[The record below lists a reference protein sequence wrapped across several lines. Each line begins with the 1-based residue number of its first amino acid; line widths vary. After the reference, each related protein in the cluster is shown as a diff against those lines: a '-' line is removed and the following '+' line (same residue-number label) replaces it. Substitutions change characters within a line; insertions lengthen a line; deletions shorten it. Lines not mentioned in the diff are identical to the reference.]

1 MQKAT
6 AFRNNLICLLLVLFP
21 CYLFSQP
28 TFFGVART
36 PIDNNTNAGP
46 TASVTPPASV
56 VKNDLVVIFAE
67 YKGTGATL
75 SLVNNGNQSWNTATT
90 NSGSNQTVAIF
101 WCSFNGSWGPVGNIP
116 VISAGVGN
124 TSALTAVM
132 YVFRPK
138 NSIDTWII
146 NVPAQNNSTTGTS
159 TVTINGVTTTAAN
172 TVTMAFWSVGAANT
186 WNTLT
191 GAGWSKTSL
200 SAQYRNTTSPQ
211 SHTAAYNLQANAATI
226 PNVTQ
231 TESASTDA
239 LTSIISWRESNF
251 DDCSEAASLTSAASC
266 STVTGSVVGAT
277 LSTGIPTPSCGTPTY
292 DVWFK
297 FVAHSL
303 SPTITLSGLGAN
315 FNNPHIQLLSG
326 TCGTF
331 TEQGCASGTSLSAS
345 NLIYGNTY
353 YIRIYSTSGT
363 APGTNGNF
371 NICITDPSL
380 PSVFNV
386 KVGRMNEVFQRSVL
400 SNNAIN
406 TPWEVT
412 YGPDGFLWVTG
423 NKDYKAYRIDPSTGT
438 QTTILDLSDPSTDFP
453 SLKVQFNNT
462 TSPVQNPWPQGGFAG
477 LAIHPQF
484 NSNHYVYISY
494 SRKFDSVSVLNSGC
508 AYFKNSLVRF
518 TYNTGTNKLENPVV
532 ICDTLPGGND
542 HNSQRLIIAPVGGT
556 YYLFYPQGDLGAGQL
571 ACQWRPNHAQDINYY
586 EGKILRFNLEPDADA
601 GAYDKWIPDDNPY
614 NVTLGKQSAVW
625 SVGIRNNQGFA
636 YDTTNN
642 ILYGSSHGPYS
653 DDEINIIER
662 DKNYGHPLVI
672 GYSADGNYNN
682 SNAGSPNTTSSLA
695 VITDEVAAAA
705 AIPNYKDPLFSGYA
719 PDQKTISYIWTAN
732 PKNGTWPSEG
742 WSGMD
747 FYSNTIIPGWKNSL
761 VICGLKFG
769 RVLRL
774 KLGSSGTT
782 VVNTDGADTV
792 AYFQSQNRY
801 RDLAFAPNGKDIYV
815 SNEGSTSSGPAGG
828 TSFVPT
834 CTNCITKYTFLG
846 YADAGGKS
854 TIPDAIDVTDGTVN
868 TVDSATTVTIDNTNN
883 MLWVPITGPDGNIMA
898 EIYANGNNLGVV
910 HSAFYKNSG
919 AIRVKGGV
927 HYLDRNITITPQTQP
942 SSTVKIRLYIS
953 KAEYDALDADGL
965 SGING
970 IGDLKIIK
978 NEDPCSAAL
987 ASSTTLINPTVA
999 ELHGS
1004 NGYVLQGDITGFS
1017 SFYFASGNVVLPLQ
1031 LVTFSGSLQ
1040 NNAALLKWVT
1050 TNEINVSHFD
1060 LERSING
1067 VDFTKIGSETAI
1079 GGTTGKN
1086 NYTYTDYDA
1095 CNQSSSVVYYRLKVV
1110 DINGSTSY
1118 SQIVALTFISTN
1130 DFLVRPNPVQ
1140 QTLYVHGKK
1149 DFHKPLQI
1157 ELYDLTG
1164 KMLIRQQSFKNDFS
1178 IYVSSL
1184 KAGVYVLK
1192 MYNSF
1197 DVQVQIDKVMK
1208 Q

>member
-6 AFRNNLICLLLVLFP
+6 ALRNNLICLLFVLFP
-21 CYLFSQP
+21 CYLFSQ
-28 TFFGVART
+28 TFFGISGNPV
-36 PIDNNTNAGP
+36 DNSTHAGP
-46 TASVTPPASV
+46 DVTITAPASMV
-56 VKNDLVVIFAE
+56 ANDLVIIYAE
-67 YKGTGATL
+67 YRATGATITI
-75 SLVNNGNQSWNTATT
+75 SNAGGQTWNSATT
-90 NSGSNQTVAIF
+90 ISGSNQSIVVF
-101 WCSFNGSWGPVGNIP
+101 WCTFNGTWTTDPI
-116 VISAGVGN
+116 ITAGAGN
-124 TSALTAVM
+124 TNGLTGIM
-132 YVFRPK
+132 YVFRPNQSSSSWAINVVATNSTSAATTGNQI
-138 NSIDTWII
+138 NSI
-146 NVPAQNNSTTGTS
+146 NTTS
-159 TVTINGVTTTAAN
+159 PR
-172 TVTMAFWSVGAANT
+172 TVTMAFWSSAATNT
-186 WNTLT
+186 WTN
-191 GAGWSKTSL
+191 L
-200 SAQYRNTTSPQ
+200 SGTNWVRPTFPNSANQIRNTTTGQ
-211 SHTAAYNLQANAATI
+211 SHTAAYLIN
-226 PNVTQ
+226 
-231 TESASTDA
+231 
-239 LTSIISWRESNF
+239 TSS
-251 DDCSEAASLTSAASC
+251 
-266 STVTGSVVGAT
+266 VGAT
-277 LSTGIPTPSCGTPTY
+277 GNVSQDQSAGTTARRTILAFAEVPAYYSGIS
-292 DVWFK
+292 
-297 FVAHSL
+297 
-303 SPTITLSGLGAN
+303 
-315 FNNPHIQLLSG
+315 
-326 TCGTF
+326 
-331 TEQGCASGTSLSAS
+331 
-345 NLIYGNTY
+345 
-353 YIRIYSTSGT
+353 
-363 APGTNGNF
+363 
-371 NICITDPSL
+371 
-380 PSVFNV
+380 
-386 KVGRMNEVFQRSVL
+386 RMNEVFQRTVL
-400 SNNAIN
+400 TSGTIN

-412 YGPDGFLWVTG
+412 YGPDDTLWITDSHGYKVYKMNPNTG
-423 NKDYKAYRIDPSTGT
+423 AQR
-438 QTTILDLSDPSTDFP
+438 TILDLSDVSTGFP
-453 SLKVQFNNT
+453 SFKVQFNNVT
-462 TSPVQNPWPQGGFAG
+462 APIQNPWPQGGFAG

-484 NSNHYVYISY
+484 NSGKPYVYVSY
-494 SRKFDSVSVLNSGC
+494 VKSYTGGSNGPGQFFV
-508 AYFKNSLVRF
+508 NSLVRF
-518 TYNTGTNKLENPVV
+518 TYNFTTGQLESPVAL
-532 ICDTLPGGND
+532 CDTLPGSSD

-556 YYLFYPQGDLGAGQL
+556 YYLFYPQGDMGAGQL
-571 ACQWRPNHAQDINYY
+571 SNATRTNKAQDLSSY
-586 EGKILRFNLEPDADA
+586 EGKILRFNLESDGDA
-601 GAYDKWIPDDNPY
+601 GSYDKWIPNDNPY
-614 NVTLGKQSAVW
+614 NGASQSAIW
-625 SVGIRNNQGFA
+625 CVGIRNNQGFA
-636 YDTTNN
+636 YDTTLG

-653 DDEINIIER
+653 DDEINIIQPS
-662 DKNYGHPLVI
+662 KNYGHPYVI
-672 GYSADGNYNN
+672 GFKADHNYDGSSAGVPNN
-682 SNAGSPNTTSSLA
+682 GASSLA
-695 VITDEVAAAA
+695 VISNEDSMANT
-705 AIPNYKDPLFSGYA
+705 ILNYQDPLFSGYA
-719 PDQKTISYIWTAN
+719 AIKDTISDIWGLKTSTSSN
-732 PKNGTWPSEG
+732 NKTWPSEG
-742 WSGMD
+742 WSGID
-747 FYSNTIIPGWKNSL
+747 FYNNKVIPGWKNSL
-761 VICGLKFG
+761 MVCGLKWG

-774 KLGSSGTT
+774 KLGATGTT
-782 VVNTDGADTV
+782 IVNTDGADTV
-792 AYFQSQNRY
+792 AYFQGKNRY
-801 RDLAFAPNGKDIYV
+801 RDMAINPDGKTLYISD
-815 SNEGSTSSGPAGG
+815 ESTSASGPGDVSPPV
-828 TSFVPT
+828 TVPN
-834 CTNCITKYTFLG
+834 CTNCIIKYTFLG

-898 EIYANGNNLGVV
+898 EIYANGNNLGTVR
-910 HSAFYKNSG
+910 SAFYKNSG

-970 IGDLKIIK
+970 IGDLKILK

-987 ASSTTLINPTVA
+987 ASTTTLINPTVA

-1095 CNQSSSVVYYRLKVV
+1095 CNQNSSVVYYRLKVV

-1178 IYVSSL
+1178 IDVSSL